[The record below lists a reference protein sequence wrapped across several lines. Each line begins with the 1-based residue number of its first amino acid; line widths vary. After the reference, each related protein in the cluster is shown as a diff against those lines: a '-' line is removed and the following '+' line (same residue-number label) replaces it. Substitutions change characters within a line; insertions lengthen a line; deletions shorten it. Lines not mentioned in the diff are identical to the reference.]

1 MVRHD
6 SPGVQSI
13 ALAVEDHEG
22 LFDKLGD
29 PVIPQPTRTP
39 ATVEEFVS
47 QTLGLSRVAQSESRL
62 LWQAVSKAKRHELD
76 NLLGVEVREIAAR
89 MPALVVHA
97 STLAGDA
104 KMRHGVARS
113 QQRHARP
120 GSGRRL

>member
-6 SPGVQSI
+6 SPSVQSI

-39 ATVEEFVS
+39 STVEEFVS
-47 QTLGLSRVAQSESRL
+47 QTLGLSRVAQSESHL

-76 NLLGVEVREIAAR
+76 DLL
-89 MPALVVHA
+89 
-97 STLAGDA
+97 
-104 KMRHGVARS
+104 
-113 QQRHARP
+113 
-120 GSGRRL
+120 